1 MIPQTQTTQKKR
13 MVPKNPEFVGGL
25 LGLSLLVV
33 INLLWFRDKIGFLGV
48 HPHPYWIVILL
59 IATRYGFR
67 GGFWTGFLA
76 AGIYVALLR
85 LGRHDLSLWELADTR
100 YLVTPVLFLVVGM
113 IVGEIREVQKRKF
126 EQLESD
132 HESLREAF
140 DQLSRSYEA
149 MDRAKEELDTR
160 IISQEHT
167 LSTLYDAAQGL
178 KSLQEKEIYPAALEL
193 LKDFLS
199 AEACSIYM
207 LSDNRLKLVI
217 GSGDPAKLERKKE
230 VDPGDGMM
238 GRAFSSGETVSLN
251 FFVSSRDFSQLEG
264 SEIIISA
271 PLVNSKKQTLGVL
284 NIEKLPFVKFNPH
297 TVRMASLLADWC
309 SAAVENAR
317 TYKETKDRNISDEI
331 TDAYT
336 YTYLQERLKEEF
348 SRARRYKTPLSVLS
362 LDIVDFSVFS
372 DQVKQDVLTVLS
384 LVLKNKLRDIDLLFH
399 GSNPG
404 RYVIILPNTPVEGA
418 LVPKQ
423 RILDEVN
430 AFMFRPYEDDEKLLQ
445 IEMAEKGLSEDI
457 KRSEELIPKPS
468 AASDDYRTRVV
479 AENR

>member
-25 LGLSLLVV
+25 LGLSLMVV
-33 INLLWFRDKIGFLGV
+33 INLLWFRDEIGFLGV
-48 HPHPYWIVILL
+48 HPHPYWIVIIL

-67 GGFWTGFLA
+67 GGLWTGFLA
-76 AGIYVALLR
+76 AGIYVALLKLSR
-85 LGRHDLSLWELADTR
+85 QDLSLWELADTK

-126 EQLESD
+126 EELESD

-149 MDRAKEELDTR
+149 MGKAKEELDTR

-178 KSLQEKEIYPAALEL
+178 KSLQEKEIYPSVLEMV
-193 LKDFLS
+193 KDFFS

-251 FFVSSRDFSQLEG
+251 FFVSSRDFSELES

-271 PLVNSKKQTLGVL
+271 PLVGSNKQTLGVL

-309 SAAVENAR
+309 GAAVENAR

-331 TDAYT
+331 TNAYT
-336 YTYLQERLKEEF
+336 YSYLQERLKEEF

-362 LDIVDFSVFS
+362 LDIADFSTFS
-372 DQVKQDVLTVLS
+372 DKVKQDVLTVLS
-384 LVLKNKLRDIDLLFH
+384 LVLKSKLRDVDLLFH
-399 GSNPG
+399 GSTSG
-404 RYVIILPNTPVEGA
+404 RYVIILPDTPVEGA
-418 LVPKQ
+418 LLPKQ
-423 RILDEVN
+423 RILEEIN
-430 AFMFRPYEDDEKLLQ
+430 AFMFRPYEEDEKLLQ
-445 IEMAEKGLSEDI
+445 IEMAEMGMSDDI
-457 KRSEELIPKPS
+457 KEPEELIPKPS
-468 AASDDYRTRVV
+468 TISDDHLTEV
-479 AENR
+479 AAQ

>member
-1 MIPQTQTTQKKR
+1 MILKTRTTQR
-13 MVPKNPEFVGGL
+13 ERLTPKNPEYVGGL
-25 LGLSLLVV
+25 LGISVLMV

-67 GGFWTGFLA
+67 GGVWTGFLA
-76 AGIYVALLR
+76 AGIYLAMLKM
-85 LGRHDLSLWELADTR
+85 GRHDLSLWELADTR

-126 EQLESD
+126 EQLETD

-140 DQLSRSYEA
+140 DQFSRSYEA
-149 MDRAKEELDTR
+149 MDKANQELDTR

-167 LSTLYDAAQGL
+167 LFTLYAAAHGL
-178 KSLQEKEIYPAALEL
+178 KSLQEKEIYPAVLEL
-193 LKDFLS
+193 VKDFLS

>member
-33 INLLWFRDKIGFLGV
+33 INLLWFREEIGFLRV

-67 GGFWTGFLA
+67 GGLWTGFLA
-76 AGIYVALLR
+76 AGIYVALLK

-238 GRAFSSGETVSLN
+238 GRAVSSGETVSLN

-271 PLVNSKKQTLGVL
+271 PLVSSNKQTLGVL
-284 NIEKLPFVKFNPH
+284 NIEKLPFVKFNPQ

-309 SAAVENAR
+309 SAAIENAR

-336 YTYLQERLKEEF
+336 YSYLQERLKEEF

-384 LVLKNKLRDIDLLFH
+384 LVLKNKLRVVDLLFH

-404 RYVIILPNTPVEGA
+404 RYVIILPGTSVEGA
-418 LVPKQ
+418 RVPKQ
-423 RILDEVN
+423 RILDEIN

-445 IEMAEKGLSEDI
+445 IEMAERGLSEDI
-457 KRSEELIPKPS
+457 KGPEELIPK
-468 AASDDYRTRVV
+468 ASVAPEDRRTQVV
-479 AENR
+479 AEKR